1 MFWWHK
7 YIVSLLLHA
16 FKRAQAHKVYT
27 RFLFILY
34 LPNAMHNMQFP
45 ESISSNV
52 SSINDALYCGSPLQT
67 TLMQLDSENSYTALV
82 YGTSALVTIWISS
95 IVVSALDSVP
105 LVCNSDSLYHS
116 LTHSLITISFV
127 WNCMIRCKTDQC
139 FIFEI
144 RKSKEKIVSEGNT
157 VAGCTK
163 FCHLLVISVVP
174 VLSHLLSM
182 TGAARSY
189 MLAFGNFRTFL
200 EQAIEALHNLC

>member
-1 MFWWHK
+1 MLCIICNFLRVFHPMFHLSMMRFTVAHLYKPLLCSWTLKIH
-7 YIVSLLLHA
+7 ILLLFMGHLRLLRSG
-16 FKRAQAHKVYT
+16 FHQLL
-27 RFLFILY
+27 FLHLIQSLWYATLIL
-34 LPNAMHNMQFP
+34 
-45 ESISSNV
+45 
-52 SSINDALYCGSPLQT
+52 
-67 TLMQLDSENSYTALV
+67 
-82 YGTSALVTIWISS
+82 
-95 IVVSALDSVP
+95 
-105 LVCNSDSLYHS
+105 SLTHS